1 MENIRMTVLLP
12 HLPLGQSDYSHLR
25 RSGSVYA
32 DKTELV
38 CELASSFVP
47 VLLIRPRGF
56 GKSLLVST
64 LESLFRYGLRD
75 FRGLAIE
82 KLWKDRTYNVVRL
95 DFSDCTQFADEEDFR
110 RIFDGTLLAAF
121 ADVGFERTD
130 DSLDLDLQISA
141 WMSELERGSLVVLID
156 EYDAPLTACWND
168 LELFKAVRGHMSD
181 FFATLKSEAGCLRF
195 LFLTGTTKCY
205 DTNIFSNFDPCINLS
220 LDPKF
225 GTLLGFTKE
234 EILRHFPFHLER
246 AAETLRQTT
255 AQLLDNL
262 LGQYGGYCFEDTSR
276 HRVACPWSVLH
287 FLDCPERGFQNDWF
301 AGGGHSTLLLQLL
314 KGHEQEELTSFAD
327 LRMRHLYDLE
337 TPRPFD
343 DFDLT
348 VLLTQAGGLTIKE
361 IRSRNDVILG
371 YPNREVTVSMA
382 KIYANQLFGG
392 KLPLKKGQRSVE
404 DILAFESIDNVVICL
419 NDMLDALNH
428 TSYPIADATHCG
440 RHLQILMMGAEAFPL
455 VEVHNDHERSD
466 LEVQAGD
473 RHWVFELKFAKETSQ
488 VKKLLAEAVEQ
499 IRDRRYG
506 ETPHGKELR
515 RVALVYSAQD
525 RRFTAWQ
532 DVGIVAE

>member
-1 MENIRMTVLLP
+1 MTTLQP
-12 HLPLGQSDYSHLR
+12 DLPLRESDFARLR
-25 RSGSVYA
+25 HNGAVYV

-38 CELASSFVP
+38 CELASSFAP
-47 VLLIRPRGF
+47 VLLLRPRGF

-64 LESLFRYGLRD
+64 LESLFEYGLRD
-75 FRGLAIE
+75 FQGLAIE
-82 KLWKDRTYNVVRL
+82 KLWEDRTYDVVHL
-95 DFSDCTQFADEEDFR
+95 DFSDCRQFADEEEFR
-110 RIFDGTLLAAF
+110 ETFSGILLAAF
-121 ADVGFERTD
+121 AEVGFRRTD
-130 DSLDLDLQISA
+130 DSMDLNFQISA

-156 EYDAPLTACWND
+156 EYDTPLTACWND
-168 LELFKAVRGHMSD
+168 VELFKAVRGHMSD

-234 EILRHFPFHLER
+234 EILRNFPFHLER
-246 AAETLRQTT
+246 AAETLGQTT
-255 AQLLDNL
+255 AQLLNNL
-262 LGQYGGYCFEDTSR
+262 LEQYGGYCFEDTSR

-301 AGGGHSTLLLQLL
+301 AGSDHSTVLHQLL
-314 KGHEQEELTSFAD
+314 KHEQEEPASFAEP
-327 LRMRHLYDLE
+327 RTCRLYDLVS
-337 TPRPFD
+337 PRPIE
-343 DFDLT
+343 DFDRT

-361 IRSRNDVILG
+361 VRSYNDVILG
-371 YPNREVTVSMA
+371 YPNREVAMSMA
-382 KIYANQLFGG
+382 QLYADKLLAG
-392 KLPLKKGQRSVE
+392 KQTFKKGEQSLE
-404 DILAFESIDNVVICL
+404 DILAFENIGNVVIRL
-419 NDMLDALNH
+419 NNILDAMNH
-428 TSYPIADATHCG
+428 TRYPILDAALCA
-440 RHLQILMMGAEAFPL
+440 RFLQILMMGTEAFTL
-455 VEVHNDHERSD
+455 IEVHNDHDRSD
-466 LEVQAGD
+466 LEVEAGD
-473 RHWVFELKFAKETSQ
+473 RHWVFELKFAKEPSQ
-488 VKKLLAEAVEQ
+488 VKKLLTEAVEQ

>member
-1 MENIRMTVLLP
+1 MTVLLP
-12 HLPLGQSDYSHLR
+12 HLPLGQSDYFHLR
-25 RSGSVYA
+25 RSGSVYV

-95 DFSDCTQFADEEDFR
+95 DFSDCKQFADEEEFR
-110 RIFDGTLLAAF
+110 ETFSGILLAAF
-121 ADVGFERTD
+121 AEVGFRRTD
-130 DSLDLDLQISA
+130 DSMDLNFQISA

-168 LELFKAVRGHMSD
+168 VELFKAVRGHMSD

-205 DTNIFSNFDPCINLS
+205 DTSIFSNFDPCINLS

-234 EILRHFPFHLER
+234 EILRNFPFHLER
-246 AAETLRQTT
+246 AAESLGQTT

-301 AGGGHSTLLLQLL
+301 AGSDYSTVLHQLL
-314 KGHEQEELTSFAD
+314 KHEQEEPASFAEP
-327 LRMRHLYDLE
+327 RTCRLYDLAS
-337 TPRPFD
+337 PRPIE
-343 DFDLT
+343 DFDRT
-348 VLLTQAGGLTIKE
+348 ALLTQAGGLTIKE
-361 IRSRNDVILG
+361 IRSHNDVILG
-371 YPNREVTVSMA
+371 YPNREVTMSMA
-382 KIYANQLFGG
+382 QLYADKLLDG
-392 KLPLKKGQRSVE
+392 KKPFKKGTRSFE
-404 DILAFESIDNVVICL
+404 DILAFDDTDNVVVHL
-419 NDMLDALNH
+419 NNLLETINH
-428 TSYPIADATHCG
+428 MRHPISDATLCA
-440 RHLQILMMGAEAFPL
+440 RFLQVLMMGAQAIPQ
-455 VEVHNDHERSD
+455 VESHSDYDRGD
-466 LEVQAGD
+466 LEVETGD
-473 RHWVFELKFAKETSQ
+473 RHWVFELKFAKEPSQ
-488 VKKLLAEAVEQ
+488 VEKLLSQAVGQ
-499 IRDRRYG
+499 IRDRQYG